1 MADIKKING
10 YLIKDETARGEIAK
24 IKNGTEPVGQ
34 ATNATYAQNAYNY
47 TLSGG
52 NIVGSIKDKFDNVD
66 QTIADYAEKIAE
78 VQTDVAAAQD
88 TANQAKSIAEGRVR
102 AVVFDTVAAMTAAL
116 KAAAKTDYKIGDNL
130 LIEETGVPDYWI
142 SGILDT
148 NTGTYGYYTIS
159 PLETQ
164 KVDLTEYAKTADL
177 TNGTITVK
185 KSESANNAAS
195 AGSADNYN
203 TASGGIKNKFD
214 TVDSEITKI
223 KDGTTTVK
231 KSALADGWVDDSGV
245 TQTFIDTFGLLAE
258 GLSDFKD
265 GTIPA
270 AKATTAQNY
279 DTNTGNIKSKFDAL
293 DAKNIRFT
301 YNAGTEELTISFS

>member
-10 YLIKDETARGEIAK
+10 YLIKDETARGEITK

-164 KVDLTEYAKTADL
+164 KVDLTEYAKKSEL
-177 TNGTITVK
+177 TNGTVIPK
-185 KSESANNAAS
+185 QAL
-195 AGSADNYN
+195 
-203 TASGGIKNKFD
+203 TAS
-214 TVDSEITKI
+214 
-223 KDGTTTVK
+223 
-231 KSALADGWVDDSGV
+231 SAV
-245 TQTFIDTFGLLAE
+245 TAE
-258 GLSDFKD
+258 N
-265 GTIPA
+265 A
-270 AKATTAQNY
+270 VKATLAQNY
-279 DTNTGNIKSKFDAL
+279 DTETGTIKATFDML